1 MIFNLYINLFFV
13 KSIII
18 ILLKKDHIHLYS
30 EQESFHN
37 SKIENFYIN
46 YYKDKNIEYVNRV
59 DEHQHTYYEII
70 WVETGHGVH
79 TIDLTDYSYSGP
91 CLFLLHPKN
100 VHKIHKKTLSE
111 GGVIKFNDRFFENDE
126 PQSKFLLKFTVFNDI
141 DVFPVINL
149 SASEA
154 KEIKS
159 LFGILHSQAKTDQIF
174 TSALILNLLKSLL
187 LKIYQIKNKNVPIQ
201 SISNSSFIQFQ
212 EFQTLIENNF
222 RNQHRLTFYS
232 EILKISTK
240 TLNEICKSI
249 SHKTSQKIVKDRLL
263 LEAKRMLIY
272 TNLSIKE
279 IAFHLG
285 FEDSAYFTRFFT
297 TNIKLSPKAF
307 KKSNS

>member
-1 MIFNLYINLFFV
+1 M
-13 KSIII
+13 
-18 ILLKKDHIHLYS
+18 
-30 EQESFHN
+30 
-37 SKIENFYIN
+37 IENFYIN
-46 YYKDKNIEYVNRV
+46 YYKDKNIEHINRI

-100 VHKIHKKTLSE
+100 VHKIHKKTLSQ

-126 PQSKFLLKFTVFNDI
+126 PQSKFLLKFTVFNDV

-149 SASEA
+149 STDEA

-159 LFGILHSQAKTDQIF
+159 FFEILHSQGKTDQIF

-187 LKIYQIKNKNVPIQ
+187 LKIYQIKKKNVPIQ
-201 SISNSSFIQFQ
+201 SISNFSFIQFQ
-212 EFQTLIENNF
+212 EFQALIEHNF
-222 RNQHRLTFYS
+222 KQQHRLTFYC
-232 EILKISTK
+232 EILKVSSK
-240 TLNEICKSI
+240 TLNEICKNI
-249 SHKTSQKIVKDRLL
+249 SHKTSQGIVKDRLL
-263 LEAKRMLIY
+263 LEAKRMLMY
-272 TNLSIKE
+272 THLSVKE